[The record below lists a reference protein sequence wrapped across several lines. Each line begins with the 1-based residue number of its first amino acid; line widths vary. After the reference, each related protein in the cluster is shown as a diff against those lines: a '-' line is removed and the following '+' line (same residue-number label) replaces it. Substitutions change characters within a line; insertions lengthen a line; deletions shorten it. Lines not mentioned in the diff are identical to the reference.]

1 MTLYNDYMLQ
11 MGNILRALAEA
22 EHSLKEIMRSATA
35 LPALSRV
42 NNDNNVGD
50 CRKVVSWDR
59 GFARDDAN

>member
-11 MGNILRALAEA
+11 IGNILRALAEA

-35 LPALSRV
+35 LPAVSQV
-42 NNDNNVGD
+42 NNDNKVGY